1 MALPFFHA
9 FSGCDSTAFFYK
21 KSKISLY
28 TSWTKSQC
36 CDEITEAFKQLSWLP
51 TEKEIEKNLPVICK
65 FVSAAFGDTTNSG
78 SLNEFRL
85 KLFKASSS
93 NNFREL
99 PPSEEGL
106 ELHIRR
112 SCYQS
117 GWVWGNSTSQ
127 EPVPPVERFGWTASE
142 DKLSIQWTKSS
153 GQSCLE
159 KLTKTCGCK
168 PASGVQSKKCKS
180 CVCGKAG
187 LSYLEQC
194 KCQRL
199 SIPTL
204 THSDFRLYNTSF
216 INTGLRILM
225 IA

>member
-1 MALPFFHA
+1 MLGASSWSNDCFKHLGKVKSLALPFFHA

-21 KSKISLY
+21 KSKMSLY
-28 TSWTKSQC
+28 TSWVKSQC

-51 TEKEIEKNLPVICK
+51 TEKEIDKNLPVICK
-65 FVSAAFGDTTNSG
+65 FISTAFGDTTNSG

-142 DKLSIQWTKSS
+142 DKLSILLYNGRNHQDNHVWKN
-153 GQSCLE
+153 LLRHAAANLPVVYKAKNVNLVFVE
-159 KLTKTCGCK
+159 KLDCH
-168 PASGVQSKKCKS
+168 V
-180 CVCGKAG
+180 
-187 LSYLEQC
+187 
-194 KCQRL
+194 
-199 SIPTL
+199 
-204 THSDFRLYNTSF
+204 
-216 INTGLRILM
+216 
-225 IA
+225 